1 LFRESSSSRETLISR
16 GFSLI
21 ELAVTLTIL
30 AVLAGLLIPLGTT
43 LMDSQRTSTTE
54 DSLAKIYTAI
64 VGNPK
69 LNTYGYLGDVGDYP
83 SNVLNLVQSP
93 GLAGWNGPYLS
104 DVTIDNGIV
113 YDSFG
118 APVEYFQPSPGAL
131 PASPTDQLALIS
143 RGPDRSSTFYT
154 SSPSTN
160 PNIRLGT
167 FLGTSPAGAYASQP
181 DNADNVVYPHFTD
194 SSKLLDY
201 QSLGKLNI
209 NISNFDDN
217 ASVNALI
224 PGCPNYYDV
233 SITSIP
239 RNTVEAYVT
248 YNPGGASIDLLQGL
262 YLVKIFVSGTTTPV
276 WQEQVAINPDNTIS
290 RSVALSGVNSSL
302 FSTFVLQILNTLA
315 NGNNLQFYQGATS
328 LGTVNAGAAA
338 TNLSA
343 ANRCSRILVRNTSAS
358 VNQLVDSFIMP
369 SGPAGMIRRYNS
381 AATCSMTFANATYN
395 TIAIYSDNLLIGTV
409 GKRGNK
415 RVKQFTVRVGDR
427 LTFFDETQT
436 ARTGGLASPYTV
448 ACPASTATF

>member
-1 LFRESSSSRETLISR
+1 
-16 GFSLI
+16 
-21 ELAVTLTIL
+21 
-30 AVLAGLLIPLGTT
+30 
-43 LMDSQRTSTTE
+43 
-54 DSLAKIYTAI
+54 
-64 VGNPK
+64 
-69 LNTYGYLGDVGDYP
+69 
-83 SNVLNLVQSP
+83 
-93 GLAGWNGPYLS
+93 
-104 DVTIDNGIV
+104 
-113 YDSFG
+113 
-118 APVEYFQPSPGAL
+118 
-131 PASPTDQLALIS
+131 LIS
-143 RGPDRSSTFYT
+143 RGPDRTSTFYT
-154 SSPSTN
+154 ANPATN
-160 PNIRLGT
+160 PNIRLAT

-181 DNADNVVYPHFTD
+181 DNADNVVYPYFTD
-194 SSKLLDY
+194 NSKLLDY
-201 QSLGKLNI
+201 QSLGKLSI

-217 ASVNALI
+217 TAVNALI

-239 RNTVEAYVT
+239 RNAVEAYVT
-248 YNPGGASIDLLQGL
+248 YNPGGASFDLLQGL
-262 YLVKIFVSGTTTPV
+262 YLVKIFVSGTTAPL
-276 WQEQVAINPDNTIS
+276 WQEQLAINPDNTIS

-315 NGNNLQFYQGATS
+315 SGNNLQFYQGATS

-338 TNLSA
+338 TNLTA
-343 ANRCSRILVRNTSAS
+343 TNRCSRILVRNTG

-369 SGPAGMIRRYNS
+369 NGPAGMIRRYNS

-427 LTFFDETQT
+427 LTFVDETQT